1 MQAITH
7 TERERERE
15 SERGREN
22 CRVFR
27 EREKYCIDTETVIH
41 RKIETLK
48 ERERERERERFY
60 KKVLCIETYKKKE
73 REREWQRVKIQGELQ
88 HQGQQ

>member
-1 MQAITH
+1 MREE
-7 TERERERE
+7 ERIAG
-15 SERGREN
+15 SL
-22 CRVFR
+22 

-48 ERERERERERFY
+48 ERERERELLQESTLHRD
-60 KKVLCIETYKKKE
+60 IQKE
-73 REREWQRVKIQGELQ
+73 REKEREWQRVKIQGELQ

>member
-1 MQAITH
+1 MREE
-7 TERERERE
+7 ERIAE
-15 SERGREN
+15 SL
-22 CRVFR
+22 

-48 ERERERERERFY
+48 ERERERESFY

-73 REREWQRVKIQGELQ
+73 RKRENGKE
-88 HQGQQ
+88 

>member
-7 TERERERE
+7 RERERERE

-22 CRVFR
+22 CRVCR

-48 ERERERERERFY
+48 ERERERAFTRKYFA
-60 KKVLCIETYKKKE
+60 
-73 REREWQRVKIQGELQ
+73 
-88 HQGQQ
+88 

>member
-7 TERERERE
+7 TDRERVREEERIAD
-15 SERGREN
+15 SL
-22 CRVFR
+22 

-48 ERERERERERFY
+48 ERERERELLQESTLHRD
-60 KKVLCIETYKKKE
+60 IQKE
-73 REREWQRVKIQGELQ
+73 REKEREWQRVKIQGELQ

>member
-7 TERERERE
+7 TDRERVREEERIAD
-15 SERGREN
+15 SL
-22 CRVFR
+22 

-48 ERERERERERFY
+48 ERERESFY

-73 REREWQRVKIQGELQ
+73 RKRENGKE
-88 HQGQQ
+88 

>member
-7 TERERERE
+7 TDRERVREEERIAD
-15 SERGREN
+15 SL
-22 CRVFR
+22 

-48 ERERERERERFY
+48 ERERDRERERAFTRKY
-60 KKVLCIETYKKKE
+60 FA
-73 REREWQRVKIQGELQ
+73 
-88 HQGQQ
+88 